1 MTQTRSSGCENESLV
16 RYHTASCHD
25 QLLSTVSERQI
36 VSCAIVE
43 PGIIIWFGFLGS
55 CVHSGAFRLQTSH
68 SEEKRDFPRNSLCI
82 QFRTQTSCSKGETTS
97 RTSLSLSLTNFLS
110 LTLSLSN

>member
-1 MTQTRSSGCENESLV
+1 MTQTRSSSCENESLV

-43 PGIIIWFGFLGS
+43 PGIII
-55 CVHSGAFRLQTSH
+55 
-68 SEEKRDFPRNSLCI
+68 
-82 QFRTQTSCSKGETTS
+82 
-97 RTSLSLSLTNFLS
+97 
-110 LTLSLSN
+110 